1 MSSLIDINTLPYFNP
16 STDRR
21 VAIITGGNSGIGF
34 YTVLHLYLHGYVV
47 YIASR
52 SKSRCLKSIKELEY
66 RASQMKLLD
75 QEGGTNLQKIN
86 GGSESTNS
94 ERRSPNQQC
103 PGEVHYLEMDLSN
116 LQSIVNAVE
125 TFKLKE
131 RYLHLLINNAGAM
144 ALPYTKTVDNFE
156 IQLQTNFISPFLLT
170 LKLLPMLERTSDT
183 FPQAEPRPR
192 VIYLSSFG
200 HQFAFRY
207 FNLKTALNYKPNF
220 ILTWIRYGI
229 AKTAGIHFM
238 KMLALRNPKVLC
250 VSVHP
255 GLVMNTNVF
264 AYWTNLP
271 IVGIIF
277 WCVFQIFAWVLGVSS
292 EQGAMEV
299 LQCSLNPYLSVQENN
314 GKIFGSSGKELQPS
328 KVAGNMDYAART
340 WIWTVH
346 ELSKRGFII
355 PGA

>member
-1 MSSLIDINTLPYFNP
+1 MSSIPLDIDTLPYFNP
-16 STDRR
+16 NVDRR

-52 SKSRCLKSIKELEY
+52 SKSRCLKLINELEY
-66 RASQMKLLD
+66 RASQMRLLG
-75 QEGGTNLQKIN
+75 QGSNPQQHSFNEAAGTNA
-86 GGSESTNS
+86 NS
-94 ERRSPNQQC
+94 EVSQRSV
-103 PGEVHYLEMDLSN
+103 GEVHYLEMDLSN

-144 ALPYTKTVDNFE
+144 ALPYTKTVDDFE

-170 LKLLPMLERTSDT
+170 LKLLPILERTSDT
-183 FPQAEPRPR
+183 FPDIEPRPR

-207 FNLKTALNYKPNF
+207 FNLKTVLDYRPNF
-220 ILTWIRYGI
+220 ILTCIRYGV
-229 AKTAGIHFM
+229 AKTAGIHFI

-250 VSVHP
+250 ISVHP
-255 GLVMNTNVF
+255 GLIMNTNVF

-277 WCVFQIFAWVLGVSS
+277 WCLFQIFAWVFGVSS
-292 EQGAMEV
+292 EQGALEV
-299 LQCSLNPYLSVQENN
+299 IRCSLNPRLSVEENN
-314 GKIFGSSGKELQPS
+314 GKYFGSNGKELQPS
-328 KVAGNMDYAART
+328 KVANDMDYAART

-346 ELSKRGFII
+346 ELSKRGFVI

>member
-1 MSSLIDINTLPYFNP
+1 MSSPIDIDTLPYFNP
-16 STDRR
+16 NIDRR

-34 YTVLHLYLHGYVV
+34 YTVLHLYLHGYIV

-66 RASQMKLLD
+66 RASQMRLLD
-75 QEGGTNLQKIN
+75 NGRSQHQHHQGANGTSTGGEEN
-86 GGSESTNS
+86 
-94 ERRSPNQQC
+94 ERSF
-103 PGEVHYLEMDLSN
+103 GEVHYLEMDLSN
-116 LQSIVNAVE
+116 LQSIVTAVE

-144 ALPYTKTVDNFE
+144 ALPYSKTIDDFE

-170 LKLLPMLERTSDT
+170 LKLLPILERTSDA
-183 FPQAEPRPR
+183 FPQIEPRPR
-192 VIYLSSFG
+192 VIYLSSSG
-200 HQFAFRY
+200 HQFAIRY
-207 FNLKTALNYKPNF
+207 FNLKTSLDYRPNF
-220 ILTWIRYGI
+220 VLTWIRYGV

-277 WCVFQIFAWVLGVSS
+277 WCFFQIFAWLFGVTS
-292 EQGAMEV
+292 EQGANEV
-299 LQCSLNPYLSVQENN
+299 IRSSLNPYLSVEENN
-314 GKIFGSSGKELQPS
+314 GKYFGLNGKELQPS
-328 KVAGNMDYAART
+328 KVADNMDYAART

-346 ELSKRGFII
+346 ELSKRGFIT

>member
-1 MSSLIDINTLPYFNP
+1 MSSPLDIDTLPYFNP
-16 STDRR
+16 ITDRR

-52 SKSRCLKSIKELEY
+52 SKSRCLKLIKELEY
-66 RASQMKLLD
+66 RASQIRLLN
-75 QEGGTNLQKIN
+75 QVEKQQQQSIN
-86 GGSESTNS
+86 GGSDASGLESS
-94 ERRSPNQQC
+94 KSNQHSF
-103 PGEVHYLEMDLSN
+103 GEVHYLEMDLSN

-144 ALPYTKTVDNFE
+144 ALPYTKTIDDFE

-170 LKLLPMLERTSDT
+170 LKLLPILERTSDA
-183 FPQAEPRPR
+183 FPQIEPRPR
-192 VIYLSSFG
+192 VIYLSSIG

-207 FNLKTALNYKPNF
+207 FNLKTALDYRPNF

-250 VSVHP
+250 ISVHP
-255 GLVMNTNVF
+255 GLVMNTNAF

-299 LQCSLNPYLSVQENN
+299 LQCSLNPRLSVQENN
-314 GKIFGSSGKELQPS
+314 GKIFGSHGKELQPS
-328 KVAGNMDYAART
+328 KIASDMDYAART

-346 ELSKRGFII
+346 ELSKRGYII

>member
-1 MSSLIDINTLPYFNP
+1 MSSPIDIDTLPYFNP
-16 STDRR
+16 KIDRR

-34 YTVLHLYLHGYVV
+34 YTVLNLYLHGYVV

-66 RASQMKLLD
+66 RASQIKLLD
-75 QEGGTNLQKIN
+75 QGHPQHSISNLSATSVSGEVN
-86 GGSESTNS
+86 ECSL
-94 ERRSPNQQC
+94 
-103 PGEVHYLEMDLSN
+103 GEVHYLEMDLSN
-116 LQSIVNAVE
+116 LQSIINAVE

-144 ALPYTKTVDNFE
+144 ALPYTKTIDDFE

-170 LKLLPMLERTSDT
+170 LKLLPILERTSDA
-183 FPQAEPRPR
+183 FPHIEPRPR

-207 FNLKTALNYKPNF
+207 FNLKTALDYRPNF

-250 VSVHP
+250 ISVHP

-277 WCVFQIFAWVLGVSS
+277 WCVFQIFAWVLGVTS
-292 EQGAMEV
+292 EQGALEV
-299 LQCSLNPYLSVQENN
+299 IRSSLNPQFSVEENN
-314 GKIFGSSGKELQPS
+314 GKYFGSQGKELQPS
-328 KVAGNMDYAART
+328 KVANNMDYAART